1 MIRVFAASENLA
13 AVLRGLS
20 QIEVIAADGD
30 PIAQIADTQP
40 ALILFDGAALPV
52 WAAESRYSPAAR
64 RIPALAVGGSPEAAR
79 AIEVHLFVS
88 EEDFL
93 SAPYAVIERYA
104 KATNRAAEIAAGC
117 AEPLPEMARRGLHEF
132 NAGEYFEAHE
142 TLEAAWNAEAG
153 PVRETYRAVLQIAV
167 AYHHVVRGNYN
178 GAVKM
183 FLRSLQWFAPLPE
196 QCQGIDIAGL
206 RADAAAV
213 RAALEAL
220 GPDRI
225 AEFDRALLRPVR
237 FDTHTN
243 GKHL

>member
-1 MIRVFAASENLA
+1 MIRVFSGSETLSAA
-13 AVLRGLS
+13 LRGLS
-20 QIEVIAADGD
+20 QIEVITANSD

-40 ALILFDGAALPV
+40 ALILFDGAALPE

-64 RIPALAVGGSPEAAR
+64 RIPALVVGGLPEAAR
-79 AIEVHLFVS
+79 AIEINLFVS
-88 EEDFL
+88 TDEFM

-104 KATNRAAEIAAGC
+104 KATDRAAAIATGC
-117 AEPLPEMARRGLHEF
+117 AEALPELARRGLHEF

-153 PVRETYRAVLQIAV
+153 PVREAYRAVLQVAV
-167 AYHHVVRGNYN
+167 AYHHIVRGNYN

-220 GPDRI
+220 GPERI

-237 FDTHTN
+237 FDAP
-243 GKHL
+243 